1 MSRLTPEAAEIVT
14 DIASRY
20 GVSTDAV
27 TTLLIAV
34 ANGNGMQAQ
43 FNHHELGGMGQW
55 SNGGMTMV
63 GDMFNN
69 GLKATVD
76 GLCSELSGLIAQRN
90 VFVPLPRSTSTQSQ
104 SQQGGT
110 SLFVAGGSH
119 SAWPDELGF
128 PSSTGAQ
135 NTMRYGVFPEKRRLA
150 VDIGGRVDV
159 YDTGEHQISGVS
171 QQQSGDQSL
180 TFTSQY
186 GVVRV
191 ADLPKVQIADV
202 SEESEENDI
211 PSSLAENEV
220 KPVSTAMSPA
230 PAVQEELAQT
240 ANQIGASPD
249 ADGIITLIR
258 KLADLR
264 EGGILTDA
272 EFEAKKAELLSRL

>member
-1 MSRLTPEAAEIVT
+1 
-14 DIASRY
+14 
-20 GVSTDAV
+20 
-27 TTLLIAV
+27 
-34 ANGNGMQAQ
+34 MQAQ
-43 FNHHELGGMGQW
+43 FNHPELGGMGQW

-69 GLKATVD
+69 SLKATVD
-76 GLCSELSGLIAQRN
+76 GLCSELSGLVAQQS
-90 VFVPLPRSTSTQSQ
+90 VFIPIPRPQGTSMQ
-104 SQQGGT
+104 SQQSGT
-110 SLFVAGGSH
+110 SLFVAGGGH
-119 SAWPDELGF
+119 PAWPDELGF

-159 YDTGEHQISGVS
+159 YDTGDHQISGVS

-186 GVVRV
+186 GIVRV
-191 ADLPKVQIADV
+191 ADLPKVSVAGSSDAAVKADSQPPPEEDAAEAV
-202 SEESEENDI
+202 QTTVPIVESSSEA
-211 PSSLAENEV
+211 PAQ
-220 KPVSTAMSPA
+220 KPVSTS
-230 PAVQEELAQT
+230 T
-240 ANQIGASPD
+240 SSD
-249 ADGIITLIR
+249 ADGIIALIR